1 MGNVAIYF
9 WATYLMLSVV
19 FGLIGK
25 NTKLGFW
32 GVFLISVFLTPAIG
46 MIVVLTAKPKTQN
59 QRKRSAKI

>member
-1 MGNVAIYF
+1 MDNLSIYF
-9 WATYLMLSVV
+9 WATYLMLSIV

-46 MIVVLTAKPKTQN
+46 MIVVLTAKPKGQKK
-59 QRKRSAKI
+59 KR

>member
-1 MGNVAIYF
+1 MGNIAIYF

-32 GVFLISVFLTPAIG
+32 GVFLISIFLTPAIG
-46 MIVVLTAKPKTQN
+46 MIVILTAKPKN
-59 QRKRSAKI
+59 KNPRKR

>member
-1 MGNVAIYF
+1 MANISIYF
-9 WATYLMLSVV
+9 WGTYLVLSVI

-46 MIVVLTAKPKTQN
+46 MIVILTAKPKTQHT
-59 QRKRSAKI
+59 RKR

>member
-1 MGNVAIYF
+1 MANISIYF

-25 NTKLGFW
+25 KTKLGFW

-46 MIVVLTAKPKTQN
+46 MIVVLTTKPKTPHP
-59 QRKRSAKI
+59 RKR